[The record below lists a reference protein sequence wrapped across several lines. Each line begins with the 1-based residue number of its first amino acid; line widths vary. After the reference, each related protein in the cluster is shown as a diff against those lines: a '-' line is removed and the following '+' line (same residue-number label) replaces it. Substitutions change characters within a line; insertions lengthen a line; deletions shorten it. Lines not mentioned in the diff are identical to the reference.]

1 MIRILVA
8 SATRH
13 GATAEIAA
21 EIADVLRR
29 DVAGAVVD
37 LRDAAKAGDVAAH
50 DAAVIGSAVYLGR
63 WLPAARNLVEGHR
76 EVFSAMP
83 VWLFS
88 SGPLGDPPVPADGP
102 AEVVAL
108 GVAVGARGHRL
119 FAGRLDR
126 QELRWV
132 ERATTRVV
140 HAPEGDFRDHDEIR
154 QWASGV
160 ASALTAGS
168 QAAPVSGASRGV
180 RPAMEE
186 WNG

>member
-1 MIRILVA
+1 MTKILVA
-8 SATRH
+8 CATRH

-21 EIADVLRR
+21 EIAEVLRR
-29 DVAGAVVD
+29 DVAGAIVD
-37 LRDAAKAGDVAAH
+37 LRDAAEAGPVAGY

-63 WLPAARNLVEGHR
+63 WLPAARDLVEGHQQ
-76 EVFSAMP
+76 VFSAMP

-108 GVAVGARGHRL
+108 GAAVGARGHRL

-132 ERATTRVV
+132 ERAATRVV
-140 HAPEGDFRDHDEIR
+140 HAPEGDFRDHDAIR
-154 QWASGV
+154 QWASAV

-168 QAAPVSGASRGV
+168 GQRL
-180 RPAMEE
+180 
-186 WNG
+186 

>member
-13 GATAEIAA
+13 GVTAEIAA

-37 LRDAAKAGDVAAH
+37 LRDAADAGDVAGH
-50 DAAVIGSAVYLGR
+50 DAAVIGSAVYMGR
-63 WLPAARNLVEGHR
+63 WLPTARNLVEGHR
-76 EVFSAMP
+76 EVLSAMP

-108 GVAVGARGHRL
+108 GVAVDARGHRL

-132 ERATTRVV
+132 ERATARVV
-140 HAPEGDFRDHDEIR
+140 HAPEGDT
-154 QWASGV
+154 
-160 ASALTAGS
+160 SATTTRSDGGHRAW
-168 QAAPVSGASRGV
+168 R
-180 RPAMEE
+180 RP
-186 WNG
+186 